1 MMKIVNCVREV
12 SDANPRLRGKIASG
26 LLGLAH
32 GVCTSAGMSVETQVA
47 FLQAMEGRS

>member
-1 MMKIVNCVREV
+1 
-12 SDANPRLRGKIASG
+12 

-47 FLQAMEGRS
+47 FLQAMEGGEQS